1 MQVSHYIL
9 TLVFFLGLSL
19 LNLLIPFDLN
29 TLLVS
34 FLVVYLLHKENNDD
48 KGQGIS

>member
-1 MQVSHYIL
+1 MQYSHYIL
-9 TLVFFLGLSL
+9 VLVFFLGLSF
-19 LNLLIPFDLN
+19 LNLLMPFDIN

-48 KGQGIS
+48 KGQGIT